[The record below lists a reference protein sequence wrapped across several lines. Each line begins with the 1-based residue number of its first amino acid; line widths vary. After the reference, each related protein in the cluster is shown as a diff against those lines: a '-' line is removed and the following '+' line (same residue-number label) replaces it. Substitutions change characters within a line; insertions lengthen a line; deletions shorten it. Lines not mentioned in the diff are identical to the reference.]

1 MLYFKDFKETK
12 LKNEKGLGGSLVLLT
27 SRSDESVSYVV
38 KGDEREQSINEF
50 VAQHLLGAL
59 GFYSIPVE
67 LICSNYTYY
76 GVVRFVEGL
85 ERLHWDD
92 YLNLTDAQKKAFIEL
107 FVLNGMLFNP
117 DEGELYFTKTGEVCS
132 LDYGE
137 AIIGTFIPKIALS
150 GMPQFLPSSRRDI
163 EQSEHDNI
171 KTRIEYCAEKLQKQF
186 SVQRSEAIEYGLC
199 AVKRFAELDEDKMSD
214 CYTAIDKAFYKGA
227 ADIYKDRVTDIIICA
242 RNYLSRR

>member
-1 MLYFKDFKETK
+1 MRNKRKTPPSRC
-12 LKNEKGLGGSLVLLT
+12 GSEAFLHLWG
-27 SRSDESVSYVV
+27 YVV

-76 GVVRFVEGL
+76 GAVRFVEGL

-92 YLNLTDAQKKAFIEL
+92 YPNLIAAQQKAFIEL
-107 FVLNGMLFNP
+107 FVLNGMLYNP
-117 DEGELYFTKTGEVCS
+117 DEGEFYLTKTGEVCS

-137 AIIGTFIPKIALS
+137 SIIGTFIPKIALS

-163 EQSEHDNI
+163 EQSEYDNI
-171 KTRIEYCAEKLQKQF
+171 CLMMFSGLPFIKQ
-186 SVQRSEAIEYGLC
+186 SAASTELPKRS
-199 AVKRFAELDEDKMSD
+199 R
-214 CYTAIDKAFYKGA
+214 
-227 ADIYKDRVTDIIICA
+227 
-242 RNYLSRR
+242 

>member
-1 MLYFKDFKETK
+1 M
-12 LKNEKGLGGSLVLLT
+12 
-27 SRSDESVSYVV
+27 
-38 KGDEREQSINEF
+38 
-50 VAQHLLGAL
+50 
-59 GFYSIPVE
+59 
-67 LICSNYTYY
+67 
-76 GVVRFVEGL
+76 
-85 ERLHWDD
+85 
-92 YLNLTDAQKKAFIEL
+92 
-107 FVLNGMLFNP
+107 
-117 DEGELYFTKTGEVCS
+117 TKTGEVCS

-199 AVKRFAELDEDKMSD
+199 AVKQFAELDEDKMSD

-227 ADIYKDRVTDIIICA
+227 TDIYKDRVTDIKICA